1 MTVREFLADKE
12 ISLDD
17 EIVIEV
23 ETRDY
28 DGEGYVCT
36 QEFPITQI
44 FKMHDKVS
52 LWSDELNTYINDFIM

>member
-1 MTVREFLADKE
+1 MTVREFLNNNE

-23 ETRDY
+23 DTGDY

-44 FKMHDKVS
+44 FKTHNKVA
-52 LWSDELNTYINDFIM
+52 LWSDKLNAYIYDFII

>member
-1 MTVREFLADKE
+1 MTVREFLTDKE

-23 ETRDY
+23 ETGGY
-28 DGEGYVCT
+28 DREGYLYT

-44 FKMHDKVS
+44 YKTHDRVA
-52 LWSDELNTYINDFIM
+52 LWSGELNTYINDF